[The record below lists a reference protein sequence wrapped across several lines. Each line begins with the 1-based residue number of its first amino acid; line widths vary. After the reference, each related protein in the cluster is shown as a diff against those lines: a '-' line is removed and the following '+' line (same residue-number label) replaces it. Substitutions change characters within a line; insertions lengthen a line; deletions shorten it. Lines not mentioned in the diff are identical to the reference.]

1 MKYSIST
8 FTDLPLP
15 VKAALL
21 IASGASLGTVVLIIP
36 SGARWII
43 LIGLVVLVL
52 LLLLYWYLLQWWKK
66 RKVVPMERDL
76 MKNTSAAPPVSG
88 GDPKVVALLDD
99 LRKKFER
106 GIETFRA
113 NGKSLYDFPWYMVV
127 GEPGSGKTE
136 AVRHSNV
143 GFPPGLQDT
152 LQGAGG
158 TLNMNWWF
166 TDHAVILDTAGRMMF
181 EQAELGGGHD
191 WKEFLN
197 LLKKC
202 RRHCPINGVLLVI
215 PADSL
220 IRDTTDEI
228 EQKANKIAQQFDVI
242 QRTLNVR
249 FPVFVVITKSDL
261 INGFRDFFDNIT
273 DPNLQH
279 QILGWSNPLPIDEP
293 YRPDF
298 IDQHV
303 QMIKGRLFRRRL
315 ALMQQIICGESGVKE
330 KRLADILYTFPQS
343 LSSIA
348 PRLARYL
355 ELIFRAGS
363 KWSGKPLFF
372 RGIYFTSSMR
382 EGSALDAELA
392 ETLGVPAES
401 LPDGRVWE
409 RDRAYFL
416 RDLLLKK
423 VFPEQGLVTDAKD
436 AKKQHFLRKTA
447 ILGTIAASL
456 ILLIIYTFLARN
468 SYENRI
474 GKLNNYLQIFI
485 NEMEDPNKSE
495 KLFVVQADP
504 EDLNYYTIMENVA
517 KENLSGKLVT
527 AIENFKAEWM
537 FINWDSGTAE
547 QLRDAAAFIYKTTV
561 LEPFLKTTCVVMAAH
576 KRDKADK
583 WSYEDNPNELRALH
597 QLIQIKAK
605 KLLSEEETD
614 SYSRSN
620 FINNL
625 SDFIIQHGMANDNRI
640 KESRK
645 SYDDNKSELHE
656 PLRLEYSIF
665 DANWPPASIMEDDP
679 NSLDKAI
686 EKGIDLFNQYWQGP
700 GAVQDIKNLKNAVK
714 EFNDAET
721 RMLKFIRNPDD
732 PKSRQLMG
740 DEQLRQFPREW
751 EKSFKSLID
760 ASEKIAKHSAD
771 FNDPSSLKD
780 LCEKM
785 MQDVNDSYNFLLN
798 ELDPNSVQ
806 GNEFLGSIQ
815 ADLDKSHKNITNELE
830 ECRKYLEPLEEK
842 FWARIDEKRLYEI
855 RFNMYSRLN
864 ERLIAKK
871 KSDFDAIGEIENADK
886 EARNALGEFLKGSG
900 ASSLS
905 EASELCSSVLDI
917 DKQLRLLSVLQTA
930 PNDLEIKDLV
940 EKRNNWDWGGIP
952 HEIRDQK
959 YDPEGAADVM
969 NGWKYLGGAIDAN
982 FTGLKET
989 YDDKGAAFIKYSK
1002 DYCNYWLGTLPE
1014 AWIESYIKRANN
1026 WAERSEQ
1033 LRNLVFTD
1041 VYGDLE
1047 NFGNSIRKALNKLQ
1061 SHIPDN
1067 DQKKRDFD
1075 EHIERSFKELTYE
1088 RSWKKILENWNG
1100 LSDDV
1105 FEVRKTLLK
1114 KKPDRVAEEYFPSPK
1129 TYRPDSPEEFVYM
1142 YWTKLTQ
1149 NSLKI
1154 LIEDA
1159 DRSAEIQIDKILKD
1173 YGNKIPLKW
1182 DGDKELDPN
1191 EVENAYESLKPILLR
1206 ENYEDETIGSGAL
1219 PTEANY
1225 ADLKKLLLRLS
1236 EPSVSSMPDKKRKRI
1251 ERIWQVLQGL
1261 PMDQNPYYCKIS
1273 LVSPI
1278 SVVRTRR
1285 IEIEQNGIKK
1295 GRKSIDTAGSDEVCR
1310 VEYGMDKSIYIN
1322 FYQYPDE
1329 EKDPNVVKQF
1339 GPFEGRW
1346 AILQILHLHPGDGKD
1361 VQICLPVPDKD
1372 ENENNIEKQLYLKLE
1387 FFYDKDCKNGIPGF
1401 GQALLSKE

>member
-1 MKYSIST
+1 
-8 FTDLPLP
+8 
-15 VKAALL
+15 
-21 IASGASLGTVVLIIP
+21 
-36 SGARWII
+36 
-43 LIGLVVLVL
+43 
-52 LLLLYWYLLQWWKK
+52 
-66 RKVVPMERDL
+66 MERDL

-136 AVRHSNV
+136 AIRHSNV

-273 DPNLQH
+273 DPKLQH

-303 QMIKGRLFRRRL
+303 KMIKGRLFRRRL

-343 LSSIA
+343 LTGIA

-447 ILGTIAASL
+447 VLGTIAASL
-456 ILLIIYTFLARN
+456 ILLIIFTFYASN

-474 GKLNNYLQIFI
+474 GKLNNYLRIFI

-495 KLFVVQADP
+495 KIFVVQANPDKP
-504 EDLNYYTIMENVA
+504 NCYKIVENA
-517 KENLSGKLVT
+517 IKENLPGELAN
-527 AIENFKAEWM
+527 AIKNFKAEWM
-537 FINWDSGTAE
+537 FITWRISGITDR
-547 QLRDAAAFIYKTTV
+547 LRKAAMFIHKTSV
-561 LEPFLKTTCVVMAAH
+561 LEPFLSATCNVMAAH
-576 KRDKADK
+576 TATKEDN
-583 WSYEDNPNELRALH
+583 WSYEEDSDELRALR
-597 QLIQIKAK
+597 QLIQIKANNK
-605 KLLSEEETD
+605 PLSEEETD

-620 FINNL
+620 FIDNL
-625 SDFIIQHGMANDNRI
+625 SKYIIQHGTPD
-640 KESRK
+640 KESRIL
-645 SYDDNKSELHE
+645 YQPLYEDNKSALHE
-656 PLRLEYSIF
+656 PLRSEYKIF
-665 DANWPPASIMEDDP
+665 DEKWHPSSIMKDDHD
-679 NSLDKAI
+679 SLDKAI
-686 EKGIDLFNQYWQGP
+686 TNGIHLFNQFWQGP
-700 GAVQDIKNLKNAVK
+700 GAVQRIKDIKDAIT
-714 EFNDAET
+714 EFKDAET
-721 RMLKFIRNPDD
+721 QMLRFIRNLDD
-732 PKSRQLMG
+732 AESKRLTD
-740 DEQLRQFPREW
+740 DEQLQQFPGKW
-751 EKSFKSLID
+751 TDGFKTLDRAGI
-760 ASEKIAKHSAD
+760 KIKNSVD
-771 FNDPSSLKD
+771 PNDPSFLKA
-780 LCEKM
+780 LCEKAL
-785 MQDVNDSYNFLLN
+785 QDVNDSYKFLLN
-798 ELDPNSVQ
+798 ELDPNSIQ

-815 ADLDKSHKNITNELE
+815 SDLDKSHKKITKELE
-830 ECRKYLEPLEEK
+830 DFRKYLEPLEEK
-842 FWARIDEKRLYEI
+842 YWTRIDGKRLYEI
-855 RFNMYSRLN
+855 RFNMYSIVN
-864 ERLIAKK
+864 ERLNVAKK
-871 KSDFDAIGEIENADK
+871 FDFDAIGEIENADK

-900 ASSLS
+900 PTSLS
-905 EASELCSSVLDI
+905 EASELCNSVLDL
-917 DKQLRLLSVLQTA
+917 DKQLRLLSVLQEA
-930 PNDLEIKDLV
+930 PNNIEGIKELV
-940 EKRNNWDWGGIP
+940 QDHNNWDWKGIP
-952 HEIRDQK
+952 DDIRDRK
-959 YDPEGAADVM
+959 YDPNGAANVM
-969 NGWKYLGGAIDAN
+969 NSWKYLEVTIDSK
-982 FTGLKET
+982 FK
-989 YDDKGAAFIKYSK
+989 DKKYNDKNKTFAKYSE
-1002 DYCNYWLGTLPE
+1002 DYLNYWLGTVPE
-1014 AWIESYIKRANN
+1014 KWINSNIPNEQTWKDQCKELKNLDSRNDFFKLDIFGKSGKYALGTIDFPKNEKIEKFKNHLEEITKRYKDDCEEILNN
-1026 WAERSEQ
+1026 WA
-1033 LRNLVFTD
+1033 
-1041 VYGDLE
+1041 
-1047 NFGNSIRKALNKLQ
+1047 K
-1061 SHIPDN
+1061 
-1067 DQKKRDFD
+1067 
-1075 EHIERSFKELTYE
+1075 
-1088 RSWKKILENWNG
+1088 
-1100 LSDDV
+1100 LSDNV
-1105 FEVRKTLLK
+1105 LVARRTLLEQT
-1114 KKPDRVAEEYFPSPK
+1114 PRDLVSRYFPSST

-1142 YWTKLTQ
+1142 YWTRLTL

-1154 LIEDA
+1154 LIEDTDKTA
-1159 DRSAEIQIDKILKD
+1159 KDQINSILNI
-1173 YGNKIPLKW
+1173 YSNKFPLNLDSKE
-1182 DGDKELDPN
+1182 ELDPN
-1191 EVENAYESLKPILLR
+1191 KVKDAYSLLEKIPLWDD
-1206 ENYEDETIGSGAL
+1206 YEKETIGSGVM
-1219 PTEANY
+1219 PEENVY
-1225 ADLKKLLLRLS
+1225 AELNKLLRSLS
-1236 EPSVSSMPDKKRKRI
+1236 KPSVPNKKRI
-1251 ERIWQVLQGL
+1251 ERIRQVLQGL
-1261 PMDQNPYYCKIS
+1261 PREQKPYYCRIS
-1273 LVSPI
+1273 FVSPAPEN
-1278 SVVRTRR
+1278 SNSQKFGFYRF
-1285 IEIEQNGIKK
+1285 IEILQERAEIPCERKK
-1295 GRKSIDTAGSDEVCR
+1295 IPSTSKDKKVCI
-1310 VEYGMDKSIYIN
+1310 VEYGMDTKPIRIN
-1322 FYQYPDE
+1322 FYRYVD
-1329 EKDPNVVKQF
+1329 DPNVAPLDSSDF
-1339 GPFEGRW
+1339 DGYRGPFEGRW
-1346 AILQILHLHPGDGKD
+1346 AIMKVLHDYYDSDLMDSSGQIQVRLRVPDEEDGK
-1361 VQICLPVPDKD
+1361 PV
-1372 ENENNIEKQLYLKLE
+1372 ENQLYLELE
-1387 FFYDKDCKNGIPGF
+1387 FFRDKECRIPIKDF
-1401 GQALLSKE
+1401 GRALLSKE